1 MTLPHV
7 SIIILTWN
15 SRAEVPAALEAALAS
30 DYPSFD
36 VIVVDNGSTDGTPAL
51 IRERWPGL
59 TVLENG
65 RNLGFCGGNNSGM
78 RHALAA
84 GADAVLLL
92 NDDAVVAPDM
102 LRLLAVAGQQ
112 TARGGL
118 FGPTVL
124 IAQAPQVILS
134 AGGFLRQGWQAL
146 PRGLGAS
153 DQGQYD
159 APPPLAGSTPGID
172 FLSGC
177 ALFATANLL
186 TTIGLLDE
194 AFFAYYEDVEWCW
207 RAQRAGFTVQLVPG
221 ARAWHP
227 DTRTRPDGPALS
239 YYLTRNSLLFAR
251 KRGLGYAVQ
260 TMILL
265 GYLRTVSSWTV
276 RPRWRSRRPQRDAVL
291 FGIRD
296 FLAGRGGAW
305 QP

>member
-15 SRAEVPAALEAALAS
+15 SRAEVSGALEAALAS
-30 DYPSFD
+30 DYPSFA
-36 VIVVDNGSTDGTPAL
+36 VIVVDNGSADGTPAL

-65 RNLGFCGGNNSGM
+65 RNLGFCAGNNVGM

-102 LRLLAVAGQQ
+102 LRRLVNASQQ
-112 TARGGL
+112 TPRGGL

-124 IAQAPQVILS
+124 MAQAPRIILS

-146 PRGLGAS
+146 PRGLGDT
-153 DQGQYD
+153 DQGQFD
-159 APPPLAGSTPGID
+159 APPPRDGSTAGID

-177 ALFATANLL
+177 ALFATAGLL
-186 TTIGLLDE
+186 TAAGLLDE

-207 RAQRAGFTVQLVPG
+207 RARQAGFAVQLTPQ

-227 DTRTRPDGPALS
+227 DTRTRPDTPALS

-251 KRGLGYAVQ
+251 KRSLGYPVQ
-260 TMILL
+260 AMILL

-276 RPRWRSRRPQRDAVL
+276 RPAWRSRRPQRAAVL
-291 FGIRD
+291 AGMRD
-296 FLAGRGGAW
+296 FLTGRSGAW